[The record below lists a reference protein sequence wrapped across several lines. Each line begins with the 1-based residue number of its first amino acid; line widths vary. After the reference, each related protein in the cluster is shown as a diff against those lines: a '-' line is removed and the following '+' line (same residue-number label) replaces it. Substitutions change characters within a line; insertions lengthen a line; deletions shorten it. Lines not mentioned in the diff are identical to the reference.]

1 VTARPAICGVL
12 LATAAAGGCAWLP
25 AVKRIDTAP
34 LTLSGTQ
41 LYVASSGTDDG
52 DCSEA
57 EPCRDLERA
66 DALAAPGTTI
76 NVAPGTY
83 PPAVLN
89 ASGTTGAPIRFVST
103 ERWAA
108 SLHNTSPARGPI
120 LLVRGDHVDVEGF
133 EVTSD
138 VAAAVDGIVIAGS
151 HSRAVGNLVHD
162 LDRPCASNGGI
173 VAGDAAYAARDI
185 AIIGNYVHDIGTGE
199 RDGSCSLLHGIYAAV
214 PGVVVANNVVVRAL
228 GDGITSWHA
237 ATRLRIVNNTVVGNG
252 QDGILIGNGDAGGT
266 PEGNTGSYVA
276 NNILAFNAGDAISEG
291 GPRNVT
297 NQVVANIFYGNGRDI
312 FDQWG
317 GSKEWSTL
325 DEDPMFA
332 DRAADDFRPLQGS
345 VALGS
350 GTAFGAPTT
359 DFLGASRGSSITR
372 GAFQDPVPGP

>member
-1 VTARPAICGVL
+1 MTAAPVICGL
-12 LATAAAGGCAWLP
+12 LLSAAAAGGCAALP
-25 AVKRIDTAP
+25 AVERIDTSP
-34 LTLSGTQ
+34 VTLSGGH
-41 LYVASSGTDDG
+41 LYVAPSGTDDG
-52 DCSEA
+52 DCSES

-66 DALAAPGTTI
+66 DELAEPGTTVD
-76 NVAPGTY
+76 VAPGTY
-83 PPAVLN
+83 SPATLN
-89 ASGTTGAPIRFVST
+89 ASGTPSAPIRFVST
-103 ERWAA
+103 QRWSA
-108 SLHNTSPARGPI
+108 SLRNTHPSGGPI

-138 VAAAVDGIVIAGS
+138 VPAPVDGIVLAGS

-173 VAGDAAYAARDI
+173 IAGDAAYAARDM

-237 ATRLRIVNNTVVGNG
+237 ATRLRIVNNTVVANG
-252 QDGILIGNGDAGGT
+252 QDGILIGNGDAGGS
-266 PEGNTGSYVA
+266 EAGNTGTYVA
-276 NNILAFNAGDAISEG
+276 NNILAFNAGDAMSEG
-291 GPRNVT
+291 GPRNVS

-325 DEDPMFA
+325 DDDPMFA
-332 DRAADDFRPLQGS
+332 DRAADDFRPLRGS
-345 VALGS
+345 PALGS

-359 DFLGASRGSSITR
+359 DFLGASRGFSITR
-372 GAFQDPVPGP
+372 GAYQNPVPGP